1 MASIP
6 TCFRK
11 EVRNFVV
18 YFQGQYTLAFAQEDL
33 AKATLLRSLLDN
45 LYTNLQ
51 PVIQD
56 LKSPNTSKAYE
67 TFFKDPANKNF
78 ITTLFENIA
87 AGAPVYPPTNPPQ
100 PWQKL
105 SPKGSPLIMVLSQL
119 GQLIYTDDDGKPKDG
134 FTRCQENAEVTAFVS
149 YNEDKIPFIFLCPF
163 FFDAKPPDIYGD
175 TPPASVDGQP
185 ASSCLKVHATTQNFR
200 KASPRLIRDP
210 AGFTLTQYRSWI
222 LLEELAHLYYDAAK
236 REPSIDVYNINVA
249 RKLPAVQ
256 AVANGPSYSYYA
268 ASVAA
273 KCVDFPNPNP
283 NPIRGHGL
291 ELLEVNPTDPD
302 EEAPVS
308 EDNTYTFAHTDTVKS
323 TNVQLDQGAVTEAQ
337 PV

>member
-11 EVRNFVV
+11 EVCSTVV
-18 YFQGQYTLAFAQEDL
+18 YFQGQYRLAFAQEDL

-56 LKSPNTSKAYE
+56 LKSPATSKAYD
-67 TFFKDPANKNF
+67 TFFKDSANKDF
-78 ITTLFENIA
+78 ITTLFENIT

-105 SPKGSPLIMVLSQL
+105 SPTGSPLIMVLSQL
-119 GQLIYTDDDGKPKDG
+119 GQLIYTEDGKPKDG
-134 FTRCQENAEVTAFVS
+134 FTRCEENIEVTAFVS
-149 YNEDKIPFIFLCPF
+149 YSEDKIPFIFLCPF
-163 FFDAKPPDIYGD
+163 FFDAEPPAIYGD

-185 ASSCLKVHATTQNFR
+185 ASNCLKVHATTQNFR
-200 KASPRLIRDP
+200 KASPRTVRDP

-222 LLEELAHLYYDAAK
+222 LLEELAHLYHDAATRK
-236 REPSIDVYNINVA
+236 ESIDVYNINVA

-283 NPIRGHGL
+283 IRGHGL

-308 EDNTYTFAHTDTVKS
+308 EDYTYAFAYADTVKG
-323 TNVQLDQGAVTEAQ
+323 TDIQLDQTAVTEAE